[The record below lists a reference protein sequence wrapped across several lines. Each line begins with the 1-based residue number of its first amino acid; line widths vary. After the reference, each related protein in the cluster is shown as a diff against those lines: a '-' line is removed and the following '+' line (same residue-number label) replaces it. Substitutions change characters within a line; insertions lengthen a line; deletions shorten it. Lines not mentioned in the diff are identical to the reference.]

1 MEGINLQL
9 IGKIL
14 LIGMGLS
21 FVLAALLLILTYRR
35 LKRLQ
40 VPPHADFFTTLRHVP
55 LSLVLILDLLDFS
68 LDFLGAPLGWMILS
82 HLGLESLR
90 GVTLVE
96 GLIPGTQFIPTL
108 TGAWLLA
115 QFGVR
120 LPDPRDLPGRPPKP
134 YDRRRR

>member
-1 MEGINLQL
+1 MEGINLEL

-14 LIGMGLS
+14 LIGMGIS

-35 LKRLQ
+35 LKRIQ

-68 LDFLGAPLGWMILS
+68 LDFLGAPVGWMILS

-96 GLIPGTQFIPTL
+96 GLLPGTQIIPTL

-115 QFGVR
+115 KAGVH
-120 LPDPRDLPGRPPKP
+120 LPDPRDLPSN
-134 YDRRRR
+134 RRSQYRHRQ